1 MDEVEE
7 RSDGD
12 EPRLRSEELRGG
24 ADAVEDVSELVIGGG
39 SQPGCCTPSSQI
51 GSGHSSGVASLSRM
65 YRIAFP
71 TRCPLPYL
79 AAVSS
84 ADPLFL
90 GDEPAVDMLWVWDI
104 RAGSERSVDD
114 VLNVWENQPESRVG
128 RSPMREPVEDVEA

>member
-1 MDEVEE
+1 MGDWMDEVEE

-24 ADAVEDVSELVIGGG
+24 ADAVEDVSELGIGGG

-71 TRCPLPYL
+71 TR
-79 AAVSS
+79 
-84 ADPLFL
+84 
-90 GDEPAVDMLWVWDI
+90 
-104 RAGSERSVDD
+104 
-114 VLNVWENQPESRVG
+114 
-128 RSPMREPVEDVEA
+128 